1 MKVLPLLGLASLTA
15 FYSCEQ
21 RACMSPPPTYQ
32 FAFVNKQ
39 GSAALDSTRAMQVRL
54 TYKDAWG
61 MEQTVAPEDFKV
73 IASKPYGVV
82 FESSYAL
89 IENPKP
95 QTRLYTVTLGI
106 ESLGRLQLTSKKN
119 TTKCNSWMN
128 LSEARFNEQILSQGE
143 EVNYLIQ
150 LP

>member
-1 MKVLPLLGLASLTA
+1 
-15 FYSCEQ
+15 
-21 RACMSPPPTYQ
+21 MSPPPTYQ

-39 GSAALDSTRAMQVRL
+39 GLSALDSTRAMQVRL
-54 TYKDAWG
+54 TYKDASG
-61 MEQTVAPEDFKV
+61 VEQTVATEDFKV
-73 IASKPYGVV
+73 IPSKPYGVV

-95 QTRLYTVTLGI
+95 QTRLYTVTLGT
-106 ESLGRLQLTSKKN
+106 ESLGQLLLTSKKN
-119 TTKCNSWMN
+119 TAKCNSWMN
-128 LSEARFNEQILSQGE
+128 LSEVRFNEQVLNRGE